1 MGETRVPF
9 LFVVGTNIL
18 PKQIEI
24 NKLFKQNNE
33 STILYDAMSN
43 KGMAWRGATFSMLT
57 LFLSGYSSPYSLRG

>member
-24 NKLFKQNNE
+24 NKLLKQ
-33 STILYDAMSN
+33 
-43 KGMAWRGATFSMLT
+43 KQ
-57 LFLSGYSSPYSLRG
+57 